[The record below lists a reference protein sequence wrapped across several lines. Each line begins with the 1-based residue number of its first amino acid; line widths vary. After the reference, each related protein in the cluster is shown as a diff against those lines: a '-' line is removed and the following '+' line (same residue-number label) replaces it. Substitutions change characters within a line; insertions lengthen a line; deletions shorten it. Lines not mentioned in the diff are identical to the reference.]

1 MVFGH
6 ICTWKCFFFFTPLFM
21 GGPISELFSFT
32 AIIGLIC
39 AITGVLTSIYQAR
52 GEVIVYA
59 FIIVNTVTYAWIAY
73 ASDLYGQV
81 IQNLILLLPIQI
93 YGLISWKNSAA
104 KSENNQIEIKVFTAK
119 KWMITIVCLFVF
131 WGIYYVFLNHLPQII
146 HTLFGGKEIP
156 PDPSVGMD
164 SLTTVLTVTA
174 MFLTSKRYVEQW
186 WFWIFCNIGVV
197 LFIEGL
203 FTTKL
208 TPSSLVGDLSG
219 AINWLQYG
227 IGAIYGFYLWRKM
240 YNERKQTVDGDVHPG
255 IKMN

>member
-1 MVFGH
+1 MEANQTGKNFWTDLTTFQKWFLVIFVLGSVFS
-6 ICTWKCFFFFTPLFM
+6 FFTPLFM

-146 HTLFGGKEIP
+146 HTLFGGKEI
-156 PDPSVGMD
+156 
-164 SLTTVLTVTA
+164 T
-174 MFLTSKRYVEQW
+174 
-186 WFWIFCNIGVV
+186 
-197 LFIEGL
+197 
-203 FTTKL
+203 
-208 TPSSLVGDLSG
+208 
-219 AINWLQYG
+219 
-227 IGAIYGFYLWRKM
+227 
-240 YNERKQTVDGDVHPG
+240 
-255 IKMN
+255 